1 VVTAA
6 LTASAA
12 VSPRTR
18 RQMPLHY
25 WWGGGVDGGDGGARG
40 VGRPFAA
47 KTAATASALAAV
59 TWQRRQ

>member
-1 VVTAA
+1 
-6 LTASAA
+6 
-12 VSPRTR
+12 
-18 RQMPLHY
+18 MPLHY